1 MPVDMSTFWTDW
13 GVSCGNQSANNFYD
27 CFYGLTMTDGFVC
40 ANLQDFLAWNSV
52 YWGEE
57 YNRYSFFKQY
67 ENTDP
72 NIIDE
77 HTFYQNTDDPN
88 IWDFKTFY
96 EIAPSYF
103 PANCYIPPV
112 VNQFILAY
120 RNNNK
125 PLISND
131 GINWNEITIS
141 LGDYT
146 TFANCKARGGDY
158 YLMGG
163 LSNMVRY
170 TISTDTWENFGT
182 TYNIQDL
189 AYNSDTGEFIGI
201 TRETPTNNVH
211 ISSDNG
217 ETWTTYSSGIKFD
230 CIGYSPGNLKCYA
243 SVNNA
248 PNSNRVAT
256 SSDGITWL
264 ALTTS
269 GGGAATTSS
278 RYFTSIDVGGDVY
291 FIPNKPSTGSRYIL
305 GTNDFATWSEIVNTN
320 TTDWR
325 VVATD
330 GINDAVVVMGEASF
344 NSSWKTINALINSSA
359 PTTYQYTDVAYFYPN
374 NVWVTGTRASDILDT
389 NKKLL
394 YSKDNDGAAWTKI
407 DGTNGNFTN
416 ILVIT

>member
-77 HTFYQNTDDPN
+77 FTFYQNTSDVN

-120 RNNNK
+120 RNTNT

-141 LGDYT
+141 LGNYT
-146 TFANCKARGGDY
+146 TLPNCNVRGGDY

-163 LSNMVRY
+163 LFNIVRY

-182 TYNIQDL
+182 TYTIQDL

-201 TRETPTNNVH
+201 TRDTTTNNVH
-211 ISSDNG
+211 ISSDFG
-217 ETWTTYSSGIKFD
+217 ETWTTYSSGFKFD
-230 CIGYSPGNLKCYA
+230 CIGYSQGNLKYYA
-243 SVNNA
+243 SIKVTVGT
-248 PNSNRVAT
+248 NRVAIST
-256 SSDGITWL
+256 NGITWTTV
-264 ALTTS
+264 TTS
-269 GGGAATTSS
+269 SGGAETTSS
-278 RYFTSIDVGGDVY
+278 RYLCSIYVNGDVW
-291 FIPNKPSTGSRYIL
+291 FIPNKPVSGDEWIL
-305 GTNDFATWSEIVNTN
+305 KTNDFSTFSQYN
-320 TTDWR
+320 TTIGGDWR

-330 GINDAVVVMGEASF
+330 GINDEIVIMGEASY
-344 NSSWKTINALINSSA
+344 NSAWRYLPSILASNA

-374 NVWVTGTRASDILDT
+374 TVWVTGTRASDILDT

-394 YSKDNDGAAWTKI
+394 YSLDGGVNWTKI
-407 DGTNGNFTN
+407 DGTTGNFTN

>member
-1 MPVDMSTFWTDW
+1 MSVDMNTFWSDW
-13 GVSCGNQSANNFYD
+13 GVACGNQTANNWYD
-27 CFYGLTMTDGFVC
+27 CFNGLTMVDGFVC
-40 ANLQDFLAWNSV
+40 ANFQDFLKWNNIS
-52 YWGEE
+52 WGEE

-77 HTFYQNTDDPN
+77 FTFYQNTSDVN

-103 PANCYIPPV
+103 PANCYILPV

-120 RNNNK
+120 RNTNK

-141 LGDYT
+141 LGNYT
-146 TFANCKARGGDY
+146 AFPNCNVRGGDY

-163 LSNMVRY
+163 LSNMIRY

-182 TYNIQDL
+182 TYYIQDL

-201 TRETPTNNVH
+201 TRDTATNNVH

-230 CIGYSPGNLKCYA
+230 CIGYSQGNLKYYA
-243 SVNNA
+243 SINNA

-256 SSDGITWL
+256 SSDGITWTAVTTSTL
-264 ALTTS
+264 GAALTD
-269 GGGAATTSS
+269 S
-278 RYFTSIDVGGDVY
+278 RYFISIDINGDIY
-291 FIPNKPSTGSRYIL
+291 FIPNKPATDSRYIL
-305 GTNDFATWSEIVNTN
+305 TTNDFSTWGEIVDTN
-320 TTDWR
+320 NTDWR

-330 GINDAVVVMGEASF
+330 GFNDAVVIMGEASF
-344 NSSWKTINALINSSA
+344 NSSWKTMTSLTNSSA

-374 NVWVTGTRASDILDT
+374 LVWVTGTRASDIADT

-394 YSKDNDGAAWTKI
+394 YSNDDGATWNKI
-407 DGTNGNFTN
+407 DGTTGAYSN
-416 ILVIT
+416 ILVIQ

>member
-1 MPVDMSTFWTDW
+1 MSVDMNTFWTDW

-40 ANLQDFLAWNSV
+40 ANLQDFLDWNSV
-52 YWGEE
+52 YWDTP
-57 YNRYSFFKQY
+57 YNRYSFFKDY
-67 ENTDP
+67 ENVDS

-77 HTFYQNTDDPN
+77 HTFYQNTSDVN

-141 LGDYT
+141 LGNYT
-146 TFANCKARGGDY
+146 AFPNCKATSGDIH
-158 YLMGG
+158 LMGG
-163 LSNMVRY
+163 SSNMIRY

-182 TYNIQDL
+182 TYHIQDL

-201 TRETPTNNVH
+201 TRDTVTNNVH

-230 CIGYSPGNLKCYA
+230 CIGYSQGNLKYYA
-243 SVNNA
+243 SINNA
-248 PNSNRVAT
+248 PNSKRVAT
-256 SSDGITWL
+256 SSNGITWL

-278 RYFTSIDVGGDVY
+278 KYFTSIDVYGDIY
-291 FIPNKPSTGSRYIL
+291 FIPNKPTSGSRYIL
-305 GTNDFATWSEIVNTN
+305 TTNDFSTWGEIVETN
-320 TTDWR
+320 NTDWR

-330 GINDAVVVMGEASF
+330 GVNDVVVIMGEASF
-344 NSSWKTINALINSSA
+344 NSSWKTMTSLANSSA

-374 NVWVTGTRASDILDT
+374 LVWVTGTRASDFADT

-394 YSKDNDGAAWTKI
+394 YSNDDGSTWNKI
-407 DGTNGNFTN
+407 DGTTGTYSN
-416 ILVIT
+416 ILVIQ